1 MRKKQSPGRGRWLQ
15 RKTGKI
21 TRSGLGYNL
30 SKCDEFGYKCT
41 PHAGISKIIYLS
53 DKSPD
58 RYRVTK
64 QKAESIHLAS
74 GGIGVGETTDK
85 KTGNDEELLTRYTH
99 NETQ

>member
-1 MRKKQSPGRGRWLQ
+1 M
-15 RKTGKI
+15 

-30 SKCDEFGYKCT
+30 TKCDEFGYKCT

-58 RYRVTK
+58 RYEATK
-64 QKAESIHLAS
+64 QKAEPIHLTS
-74 GGIGVGETTDK
+74 RGIGVGGTTNK
-85 KTGNDEELLTRYTH
+85 KTGNDKELLTRYTH